1 MANPTASEI
10 TVAGCRIN
18 VLRAGQGAPV
28 LYLHGAGGLE
38 WFPGLTDLSAR
49 YEIIAPE
56 HPGFGKSEMPD
67 WLDTM
72 GDLSFFYL
80 DVLDALNL
88 HDVHVMGHSMGGW
101 LAAEMA
107 IRNTLR
113 IKSLTLIAAAGLR
126 VDGAEVGDFF
136 MWPPEQII
144 RNLYLDQRHAD
155 EILATPR
162 SEEHTLTPVTATS
175 RMPSSA

>member
-72 GDLSFFYL
+72 GDLSF
-80 DVLDALNL
+80 
-88 HDVHVMGHSMGGW
+88 SK
-101 LAAEMA
+101 
-107 IRNTLR
+107 R
-113 IKSLTLIAAAGLR
+113 LTKR
-126 VDGAEVGDFF
+126 RRTWV
-136 MWPPEQII
+136 Q
-144 RNLYLDQRHAD
+144 Q
-155 EILATPR
+155 
-162 SEEHTLTPVTATS
+162 
-175 RMPSSA
+175 